1 MPNVRSLA
9 AATLAA
15 VLASACYRVTVVTAP
30 TPGAKVVD
38 KPWNNSFVLG
48 LVPPPAVD
56 VSKDCGAAGVSRVVT
71 QRSFLNGLVGAVT
84 QNIYTPLQITATC
97 AAGAGSSALGVPA
110 PAVAAAP
117 APAPP
122 AAPHGGR

>member
-30 TPGAKVVD
+30 TPGTKVVD

-48 LVPPPAVD
+48 LVPPPVVD

-71 QRSFLNGLVGAVT
+71 QRSFLNGLVGALT

-97 AAGAGSSALGVPA
+97 GAGAGSSALGVTA
-110 PAVAAAP
+110 PEVAT

-122 AAPHGGR
+122 APNGGR